1 MRQKTLDVLEFEK
14 IKSLVANETISDL
27 GLEKVNQMMPATN
40 FETVVFQMEETDE
53 IAQIYNKHLKYQHS
67 FIALI
72 LAAF

>member
-40 FETVVFQMEETDE
+40 FETVVFS
-53 IAQIYNKHLKYQHS
+53 NGRNG
-67 FIALI
+67 
-72 LAAF
+72 

>member
-40 FETVVFQMEETDE
+40 FETVVFKWKKRMRL
-53 IAQIYNKHLKYQHS
+53 LKFIISIVYQ
-67 FIALI
+67 A
-72 LAAF
+72 

>member
-40 FETVVFQMEETDE
+40 FETVVFQMEETD
-53 IAQIYNKHLKYQHS
+53 AVSYTHLTLPTK
-67 FIALI
+67 A
-72 LAAF
+72 

>member
-40 FETVVFQMEETDE
+40 FEMRSFS
-53 IAQIYNKHLKYQHS
+53 IAS
-67 FIALI
+67 S
-72 LAAF
+72 

>member
-40 FETVVFQMEETDE
+40 
-53 IAQIYNKHLKYQHS
+53 LKRLFFKWKKRMRLLKSIISIVYQ
-67 FIALI
+67 A
-72 LAAF
+72 

>member
-53 IAQIYNKHLKYQHS
+53 IAYFIISIVYQ
-67 FIALI
+67 A
-72 LAAF
+72 

>member
-40 FETVVFQMEETDE
+40 FETVVFQME
-53 IAQIYNKHLKYQHS
+53 KRMRLLKSIISIVYQ
-67 FIALI
+67 A
-72 LAAF
+72 